1 MSTTHYSDTTPRFRF
16 LAAGVQYFVAV
27 FAFGF
32 VMGTIRVLLLE
43 PRIGERYAELLEA
56 PFMFAIIVYAA
67 RWAVRR
73 NQLSRSFELIA
84 TGATAFSL
92 LLATEFTAILW
103 LRGITFAQY
112 VESRDPVSGA
122 VYILMLALFG
132 LMPLHCGRAYYE

>member
-1 MSTTHYSDTTPRFRF
+1 MSTTQYSDTTPRLRF
-16 LAAGVQYFVAV
+16 IAASLQYFLVV

-43 PRIGERYAELLEA
+43 PEIGARYAGLLET
-56 PFMFAIIVYAA
+56 PFMIAIIVYAA

-73 NQLSRSFELIA
+73 NRLSRSFELIA

-92 LLATEFTAILW
+92 LLATEFTVVLW
-103 LRGITFAQY
+103 LRGVTLAEY
-112 VESRDPVSGA
+112 VESRDPITGA
-122 VYILMLALFG
+122 IYILMLVLCG